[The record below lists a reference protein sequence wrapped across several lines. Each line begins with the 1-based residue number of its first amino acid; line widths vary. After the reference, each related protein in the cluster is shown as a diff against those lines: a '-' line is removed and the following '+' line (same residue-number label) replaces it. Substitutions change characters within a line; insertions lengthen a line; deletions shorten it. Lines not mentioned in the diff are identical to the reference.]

1 MGYKIAKRKFKT
13 KFRTHWKREEIFTLL
28 NSCYLLFFIFALFCS
43 ALILF
48 TLLCKKSTSLW
59 TVFADEKTHKQFNL
73 LPKWVCVCVCM
84 GNQFVIVEAT
94 VLRLY
99 FVIIIIYTY
108 ISHCLKVARL
118 RSYSDP
124 YFPAFKLNTERY
136 FDTEK
141 FFFPAIFNIKF
152 LNFSC
157 YISVCS
163 N

>member
-28 NSCYLLFFIFALFCS
+28 NSCYLLFFILALFCS
-43 ALILF
+43 ALILC

-59 TVFADEKTHKQFNL
+59 TVFADEKTHKEFNL
-73 LPKWVCVCVCM
+73 LPKWVCVCM

-108 ISHCLKVARL
+108 NLVISLPKSCP
-118 RSYSDP
+118 YSELFWSVFSRIQTEYGEILWHREIFLP
-124 YFPAFKLNTERY
+124 CYF
-136 FDTEK
+136 
-141 FFFPAIFNIKF
+141 
-152 LNFSC
+152 
-157 YISVCS
+157 
-163 N
+163 